1 MLSGSENCARTP
13 PAPGRVEPEPS
24 ASRSSSTTSR
34 TPLRAS
40 WYAVLRPITPPP
52 RTTTD
57 ADAGGRRRG
66 GGGRPRPSGE
76 VTARPLDVSP
86 CREEGGGV
94 GEGHPVCLG
103 DGLVDELPVERVQAE
118 AQGRIGLGRT
128 DPPRPPP
135 PPPEGGRGAA

>member
-57 ADAGGRRRG
+57 ADAGGRRG
-66 GGGRPRPSGE
+66 GGCGRPRPSGE
-76 VTARPLDVSP
+76 VTARPLDVSS
-86 CREEGGGV
+86 CREERGGI
-94 GEGHPVCLG
+94 GEGQLVCLG
-103 DGLVDELPVERVQAE
+103 DRLVDQLSLERVQAE
-118 AQGRIGLGRT
+118 AQGRIGRGRA
-128 DPPRPPP
+128 DHAVP
-135 PPPEGGRGAA
+135 